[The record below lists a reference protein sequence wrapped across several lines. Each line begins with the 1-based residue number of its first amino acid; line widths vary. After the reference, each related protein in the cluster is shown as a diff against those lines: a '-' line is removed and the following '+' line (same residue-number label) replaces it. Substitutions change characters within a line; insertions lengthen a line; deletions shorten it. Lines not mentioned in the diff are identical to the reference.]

1 MSGDLKVD
9 DRSPHWKL
17 YTVVSSLNCVTCV
30 HMSSSCM
37 ALGEDRVG
45 LVVKI
50 RKLGTR
56 NFQKLV

>member
-17 YTVVSSLNCVTCV
+17 YTVVYSLKCVTCV

-37 ALGEDRVG
+37 ALGEDGVDPA
-45 LVVKI
+45 LKI

-56 NFQKLV
+56 NFQELV